1 MFTRVF
7 VCIRVQRAHLLTQL
21 HMHTQLPEGEN
32 FTASAGAQWQP
43 KAWADD
49 GGLFASTVANT
60 FMSRRAYLHA
70 PANVSADDV
79 ARAKFS
85 VSKTGSYSVL
95 ARYESGYRFQM
106 PFRLEITKGSSIEA
120 EPIFART
127 YGFRES
133 LKVQALTLT
142 LTLILDP
149 RP

>member
-1 MFTRVF
+1 MVGGSFLFTRVF

-79 ARAKFS
+79 ATAQ
-85 VSKTGSYSVL
+85 V
-95 ARYESGYRFQM
+95 
-106 PFRLEITKGSSIEA
+106 
-120 EPIFART
+120 
-127 YGFRES
+127 
-133 LKVQALTLT
+133 
-142 LTLILDP
+142 
-149 RP
+149 